1 VRKHSYFFSE
11 RSRIVVIHLLLLTF
25 TLIFSYCVN
34 AIVLNRY
41 PFFYKDLFTPIVFV
55 RNIIIASIISNLF
68 FNNTDLKQFI
78 TIIFI
83 ISILIALLA
92 FGQKYKLFGYGSIM
106 QQLYPVSQAQLHTLN
121 REIVFSR
128 VTGTFGNP
136 NVFGGVVVMLSAFCL
151 NCGLYLRGIM
161 RSIGLAIYFLL
172 ATVVLVTTGSRTAL
186 LGLAC
191 VSLMSIFFSFRKG
204 HRFPVIVVF
213 VFLSLAIF
221 LLPFLLSVM
230 PVNPRVQR
238 FVSGEEGVFEIGSFM
253 TRLKMWQSSWLI
265 VKNSIIIGMG
275 ATKTTYQISDN
286 GYVFTLLRVGVVGL
300 SIYVSFLYFLL
311 KKGLSAALQSKM
323 RLQKTVLFG
332 LTMIVC
338 NHVIFEISGE
348 FFWNIRYGALFCA
361 MAGLLSAISIDS
373 RLDCKSVKYSANRT
387 VTI

>member
-1 VRKHSYFFSE
+1 
-11 RSRIVVIHLLLLTF
+11 VVIHLLLLTF
-25 TLIFSYCVN
+25 ILIFSYCVN

-83 ISILIALLA
+83 ISIFIALLA

-151 NCGLYLRGIM
+151 NCGLYLKGMM
-161 RSIGLAIYFLL
+161 RSIGLANYFIL

-191 VSLMSIFFSFRKG
+191 VSLMSILFSFRNG

-213 VFLSLAIF
+213 ILLSFAIF
-221 LLPFLLSVM
+221 SLPFLLNVL

-238 FVSGEEGVFEIGSFM
+238 FVSGEEAVFAIGGFLA
-253 TRLKMWQSSWLI
+253 RLDMWQCSWLI
-265 VKNSIIIGMG
+265 VQDSILIGVG
-275 ATKTTYQISDN
+275 ATKTTSQISDN
-286 GYVFTLLRVGVVGL
+286 GYVFTLLRVGIVGL
-300 SIYVSFLYFLL
+300 SVYVSFLYFLL
-311 KKGLSAALQSKM
+311 KKGLSSALQSKK
-323 RLQKTVLFG
+323 RYHKAVLIG

-338 NHVIFEISGE
+338 NHIIFEISGE

-361 MAGLLSAISIDS
+361 MTGLLCGIAVDSKHYLRRTKNNAGLSD
-373 RLDCKSVKYSANRT
+373 
-387 VTI
+387 TIAFQKN